1 MIEQHAVSKED
12 DGARYR
18 ELVSQVFSHLER
30 GEALAP
36 PPGRSEDPLDRVV
49 SGVIGALRAETGLY
63 PEAYAW
69 IVSEAVRDA
78 LLSEEVDQELTEDA
92 LASLEAAQSA
102 AEGIPAIYPRSRLL
116 TLLRGVWD
124 AGWRPVTRPQQK
136 TAEEER

>member
-1 MIEQHAVSKED
+1 MTEQHAVPEED
-12 DGARYR
+12 EGARYR
-18 ELVSQVFSHLER
+18 ELVSQAFSHLEK

-36 PPGRSEDPLDRVV
+36 PPERSEDPLDRVI
-49 SGVIGALRAETGLY
+49 SGVIGALRAETRLY

-78 LLSEEVDQELTEDA
+78 LLSEEVDQELTEDT
-92 LASLEAAQSA
+92 LTSLEAAQRA
-102 AEGIPAIYPRSRLL
+102 AEGIPALYPRSRLL